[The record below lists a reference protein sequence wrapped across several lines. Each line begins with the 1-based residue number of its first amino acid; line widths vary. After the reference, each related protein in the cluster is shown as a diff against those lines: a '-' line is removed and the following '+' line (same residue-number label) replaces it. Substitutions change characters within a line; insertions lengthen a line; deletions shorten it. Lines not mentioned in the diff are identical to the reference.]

1 MRWFILSRVVA
12 AIPLMLVLSVLVFLM
27 LHLIPGSAAAVILG
41 EAASP
46 ENVAALEAELGLNDP
61 LYIQYGRWI
70 GQALQGDLGHSIING
85 RPVVESISARLP
97 VTLSLAAGGMVVGVL
112 LGLTTGIAAG
122 AYPGS
127 VLDRLS
133 VVLASLGLAVPTFWL
148 AMLLSTWFAIELGW
162 FSPVGYTP
170 LRENPLGWLHS
181 LVLPSLALGV
191 PTSALVARQMRS
203 SLHAVLQT
211 PYIRAARA
219 TGVAGW
225 RLIGRHALRN
235 ALLPVM
241 TIIGFEMTRL
251 IGGAFLVEQVFA
263 LPGLGSLIVTA
274 LLERDMPLVQGI
286 ILVVACLVVLT
297 NLLVDI
303 SYGWLNPRIRFS

>member
-1 MRWFILSRVVA
+1 
-12 AIPLMLVLSVLVFLM
+12 
-27 LHLIPGSAAAVILG
+27 
-41 EAASP
+41 
-46 ENVAALEAELGLNDP
+46 
-61 LYIQYGRWI
+61 
-70 GQALQGDLGHSIING
+70 
-85 RPVVESISARLP
+85 
-97 VTLSLAAGGMVVGVL
+97 
-112 LGLTTGIAAG
+112 
-122 AYPGS
+122 
-127 VLDRLS
+127 
-133 VVLASLGLAVPTFWL
+133 
-148 AMLLSTWFAIELGW
+148 
-162 FSPVGYTP
+162 
-170 LRENPLGWLHS
+170 
-181 LVLPSLALGV
+181 
-191 PTSALVARQMRS
+191 MRS